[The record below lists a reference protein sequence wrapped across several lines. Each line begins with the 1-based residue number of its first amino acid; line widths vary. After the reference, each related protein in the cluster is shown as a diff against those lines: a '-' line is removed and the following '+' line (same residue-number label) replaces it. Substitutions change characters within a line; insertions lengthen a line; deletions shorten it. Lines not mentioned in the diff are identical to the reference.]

1 MPIDKQKEIAKY
13 RRLIAIVGVSALVVT
28 LVAFLALLTYF
39 TLLVAYFGSAL
50 VAVPFLLV
58 LYRLDSRYGDLQF
71 RDDL

>member
-1 MPIDKQKEIAKY
+1 
-13 RRLIAIVGVSALVVT
+13 VSALVAT

-39 TLLVAYFGSAL
+39 TLLAAYFGSAL
-50 VAVPFLLV
+50 VSVPFLLV